1 MKRTFAKLL
10 SLFVVLTLVI
20 AMLPAVFAA
29 GEAVSAGK
37 TTLAVGED
45 TTISVTDASGAPVP
59 NVKLSSSP
67 ADIVEISNMDVTA
80 KKVGTAVITATV
92 TEGETTRTLGS
103 VTITVQSAVNAI
115 TPASSAVEID
125 ADGES
130 KTFSLS
136 VTLTGAA
143 SGDRTEIVEGLSD
156 GDVVAV
162 GLTAASAAPAAAVER
177 SPFMPSGPGGNKKK

>member
-80 KKVGTAVITATV
+80 KKVRRPG
-92 TEGETTRTLGS
+92 RS
-103 VTITVQSAVNAI
+103 
-115 TPASSAVEID
+115 
-125 ADGES
+125 
-130 KTFSLS
+130 
-136 VTLTGAA
+136 AA
-143 SGDRTEIVEGLSD
+143 S
-156 GDVVAV
+156 
-162 GLTAASAAPAAAVER
+162 R
-177 SPFMPSGPGGNKKK
+177 SPCSRP